1 MSDLSR
7 VDLGNGFYLVFQT
20 LQSSLVAGQKGVS
33 KVRAVVKNGTGT
45 IVARGMVVPEADAAV
60 SKRDAVLAHMSN
72 VLAPPPDDFMRVDFS
87 NLGADDEEDD
97 F

>member
-7 VDLGNGFYLVFQT
+7 VDLGNGFYLVFQA
-20 LQSSLVAGQKGVS
+20 LQSSGGG

-45 IVARGMVVPEADAAV
+45 IVARGMVVPEADAAM

-72 VLAPPPDDFMRVDFS
+72 VLTPPPDNFMRMDFS
-87 NLGADDEEDD
+87 NLGDDDDKDDEW
-97 F
+97 